1 MSGQLS
7 AALAGQ
13 PGTGLACNDLQCG
26 KKKNFHILT
35 LKLSLHPVSQYINF
49 NSDIGS
55 AVNSSYVISRELL
68 RLHVPGSR
76 SLLMP
81 SLEVGTSF
89 ICGDLK
95 GRVFLDCGK
104 KAEIWNFASGFC
116 PTDDQ
121 SRPGLSLAPS
131 PSLSDTDVTLHIS
144 WSV

>member
-7 AALAGQ
+7 VVLAGQ

-35 LKLSLHPVSQYINF
+35 LKLSLRPVSQYINF

-76 SLLMP
+76 LLLLP
-81 SLEVGTSF
+81 PLEVRTSF
-89 ICGDLK
+89 IHGNLK

-104 KAEIWNFASGFC
+104 EAEM
-116 PTDDQ
+116 
-121 SRPGLSLAPS
+121 
-131 PSLSDTDVTLHIS
+131 
-144 WSV
+144 